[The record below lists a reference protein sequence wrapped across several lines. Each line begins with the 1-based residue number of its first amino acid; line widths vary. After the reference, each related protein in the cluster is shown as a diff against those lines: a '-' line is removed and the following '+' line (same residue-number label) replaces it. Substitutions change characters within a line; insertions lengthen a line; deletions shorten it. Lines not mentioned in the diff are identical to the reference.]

1 MATSAAAPSVS
12 RQIFDLIRGRES
24 NFPFPV
30 KKRTVT
36 VGTFDAAT
44 GKFSYAVPKY
54 VEEVDLGNGK
64 PPKKF
69 TGGRTAVLNA
79 VEVALQFKI
88 KNRVA
93 EAVVAIKGLAP
104 VRTSTTDSI
113 TVSIGAAA
121 HVMFTISSGRKKF
134 VSELPLEVV
143 RATAGA
149 GAFEMP
155 AFPIAI
161 IYAPPVDAGRRNA
174 SKWTVTKS
182 TGNTTSFAIGKES
195 GTTKPVTPDFD
206 NVNLL
211 AGEMKAAAKAL
222 ELLNKTKSFAGDK
235 SVAAVIEGLTVI
247 AGALGTASAA
257 ETESVSTVTEASL
270 TLSISREQTIS
281 TTAASGG
288 PGRGDLIYYLKN
300 ARLAWF
306 ATSVGRVK
314 VTVFGHDGLGVTSV
328 GFLKDGGET
337 DLDAATVAEFLKLDP
352 FVAGGPEALLP
363 ADRFVYLD
371 TIDLNGG
378 EITQT
383 ESYSITKTDSQRTVR
398 TSSRVQKNSKGLLG
412 FLGLGVTDDTTTETK
427 LTHSS
432 AVQNEVSQGISNTVS
447 LAAQP
452 TERYSV
458 EVYCDVIFGTFAYR
472 AVSSA
477 AAPVLTGT
485 VVDGAGKTVTL
496 VSNGRRF
503 TTRAD
508 GAGRYAFHAAGI
520 RAGRAE
526 LIVGGVKRESC
537 VLEPGGARRAL

>member
-1 MATSAAAPSVS
+1 MATSAPAVSVS
-12 RQIFDLIRGRES
+12 REIFDLIRGRES

-44 GKFSYAVPKY
+44 GKFSYAVSKY
-54 VEEVDLGNGK
+54 TEEVDLGNGK
-64 PPKKF
+64 PPKKL

-79 VEVALQFKI
+79 VEVALQFKF
-88 KNRVA
+88 KNRTG
-93 EAVVAIKGLAP
+93 EVVLAIRGKAP
-104 VRTSTTDSI
+104 LRTSSDSI
-113 TVSIGAAA
+113 TVSIGAADQ
-121 HVMFTISSGRKKF
+121 VLFTISSGARKF
-134 VSELPLEVV
+134 TSELPLEVA
-143 RATAGA
+143 RTMAAA

-161 IYAPPVDAGRRNA
+161 IYAPPVDEGRRNA

-182 TGNTTSFAIGKES
+182 TGNTTSFSIGKET

-211 AGEMKAAAKAL
+211 ATEMKATAKAL
-222 ELLNKTKSFAGDK
+222 ELLNKTKSFGGDK
-235 SVAAVIEGLTVI
+235 TVAGVIEGLTAI
-247 AGALGTASAA
+247 AGALGTASAT
-257 ETESVSTVTEASL
+257 ETDSVSTVTETSM

-300 ARLAWF
+300 AKLAWF

-337 DLDAATVAEFLKLDP
+337 DLDAATVEEFLKLDP
-352 FVAGGPEALLP
+352 FVAGGPGAALP
-363 ADRFVYLD
+363 AERYVYLD

-383 ESYSITKTDSQRTVR
+383 ESYSITRTDAKRTVR
-398 TSSRVQKNSKGLLG
+398 TNSRVQKNTKGLLG

-432 AVQNEVSQGISNTVS
+432 AVQNEVSQAISNTVS

-452 TERYSV
+452 AERYSV
-458 EVYCDVIFGTFAYR
+458 EVYCDVVFGTFAYR
-472 AVSSA
+472 AVPSGGTPS
-477 AAPVLTGT
+477 LTGT
-485 VVDGAGKTVTL
+485 VAGGAGKLVTL
-496 VSNGRRF
+496 MSNGRKF

-508 GAGRYAFHAAGI
+508 GEGRYAFHAAAI
-520 RAGRAE
+520 RPGRAE
-526 LIVGGVKRESC
+526 LIVGGVTRQSF
-537 VLEPGGARRAL
+537 VLEAGGARRDL